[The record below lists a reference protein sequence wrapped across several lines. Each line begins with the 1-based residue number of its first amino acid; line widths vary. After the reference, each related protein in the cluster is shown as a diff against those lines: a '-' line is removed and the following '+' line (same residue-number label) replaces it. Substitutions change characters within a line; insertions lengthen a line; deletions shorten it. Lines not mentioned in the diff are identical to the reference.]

1 MKLKQP
7 LPIGSV
13 VRLKKAQNA
22 LMIIGIMVKD
32 DNGNEND
39 YISVMYPE
47 GYISRDIFFKFNHS
61 DIEEIL
67 FEGFQSKD
75 REQFL
80 KLISDS
86 LK

>member
-39 YISVMYPE
+39 YISVMY
-47 GYISRDIFFKFNHS
+47 ISRDIFFKFNHS